1 MAQDEQEKEMRREN
15 KGDAW
20 GQSFTCQPINIR
32 SNESKKYRGKKNK
45 KFGGKRQI
53 KRNKLL

>member
-20 GQSFTCQPINIR
+20 GQSFTCQPIDIR
-32 SNESKKYRGKKNK
+32 NSESKKYRGKKNK
-45 KFGGKRQI
+45 KF
-53 KRNKLL
+53 